1 MMMILQVGLDD
12 FVLLG
17 STAVMQ
23 ELPPTPLARAA
34 KVAQQQAKLVAQAVA
49 LSPTTSPSSSAASSN
64 NNNNNNNNS
73 NPGGGV
79 GGLGGGGT
87 ALAMAEAAAAKAEA
101 AAVAEATNNRNM
113 SKEPKDIQVFI
124 CIWSMC
130 DFVAP
135 PHLMKG
141 RENFLIISR
150 NIVSSDRHLISDL
163 NSQLSIFAVHKN
175 IHINI

>member
-1 MMMILQVGLDD
+1 MEENDKQNIIMKKLYNFITLCVHVYVCMIILQVGLDD

-49 LSPTTSPSSSAASSN
+49 QSTTSPSPSSSSN
-64 NNNNNNNNS
+64 NNNNNA
-73 NPGGGV
+73 GGGV

-124 CIWSMC
+124 
-130 DFVAP
+130 
-135 PHLMKG
+135 
-141 RENFLIISR
+141 
-150 NIVSSDRHLISDL
+150 
-163 NSQLSIFAVHKN
+163 
-175 IHINI
+175 